1 MIVGSDL
8 ARARLVSRSVDVIS
22 THQSPSGAYPASP
35 TFSAY
40 RGYAW
45 LRDGAFIAE
54 GMSRTGFTGQVTEF
68 HAWCARVIS
77 ARAAQVDDLVRRAVR
92 GGPVSNAEMLPTR
105 FTLDGGEGTDEW
117 WDHQLDGYGTWLWA
131 LAEHTGR
138 HGVTVPGAGEAVRV
152 AARYLSWFWD
162 RPCYDWW
169 EEHVGQRH
177 VSTLGAI
184 HAGLRA
190 ALGTGFLAEDD
201 ERAAA
206 EAVEG
211 IAALVAEQGIAKAGH
226 LRKWLATPA
235 NTHPASLTEPD
246 PLITSSGDGTGA
258 GALAE
263 AALGDPPA
271 FGVGADSEL
280 LGGDAVDASL
290 LACVYPFG
298 LYPPEHPVAVAT
310 VAQVER
316 ELANGGGVYRYLAD
330 TFYGGGRWV
339 LLSGFLG
346 LNHAAAGR
354 REEALRYLDWM
365 AAQADA
371 AGELP
376 EQVSDVLLAPGR
388 FEEWVERWG
397 SVASPLLWSHGM
409 YLMLA
414 DALEVRA

>member
-8 ARARLVSRSVDVIS
+8 ARAQLVSRSVDVIR

-54 GMSRTGFTGQVTEF
+54 GMSRTGEIDAVSAF
-68 HAWCARVIS
+68 HAWCAEVIA
-77 ARAAQVDDLVRRAVR
+77 ARAAQVDDLVRRAA
-92 GGPVSNAEMLPTR
+92 GGEPVSNAEMLPTR

-131 LAEHTGR
+131 LAEHTER
-138 HGVTVPGAGEAVRV
+138 HGVRVPGAAEAVRV
-152 AARYLSWFWD
+152 AVRYLSWFWD

-190 ALGTGFLAEDD
+190 AVATGHLGEGD
-201 ERAAA
+201 ERAAV
-206 EAVEG
+206 EAIEG
-211 IAALVAEQGIAKAGH
+211 IADIVASQGVAEAGH
-226 LRKWLATPA
+226 LRKWLISPGEQ
-235 NTHPASLTEPD
+235 PVQD
-246 PLITSSGDGTGA
+246 GDA
-258 GALAE
+258 
-263 AALGDPPA
+263 GDPPA

-290 LACVYPFG
+290 LACVHPFG
-298 LYPPEHPVAVAT
+298 LYPPDHPVAVAT
-310 VAQVER
+310 VAEVER
-316 ELANGGGVYRYLAD
+316 RLAHEGGVYRYLAD
-330 TFYGGGRWV
+330 TFYGGGRWI

-365 AAQADA
+365 AAQATE

-376 EQVSDVLLAPGR
+376 EQVSGVLLAPAR
-388 FEEWVERWG
+388 FEEWVQRWG
-397 SVASPLLWSHGM
+397 AVATPLLWSHGM

>member
-54 GMSRTGFTGQVTEF
+54 GMSRTGSTEQVTAF
-68 HAWCARVIS
+68 HAWCARVI
-77 ARAAQVDDLVRRAVR
+77 ADRAAQVDDLVRRAAN
-92 GGPVSNAEMLPTR
+92 GEPVSNAEMLPTR

-131 LAEHTGR
+131 LAEHTAR

-190 ALGTGFLAEDD
+190 ALGSGFLPEED

-206 EAVEG
+206 EAIEG
-211 IAALVAEQGIAKAGH
+211 IAALVAERGVAEAGH
-226 LRKWLATPA
+226 LRKWLTTPK
-235 NTHPASLTEPD
+235 TPGPLTGPG
-246 PLITSSGDGTGA
+246 PVV
-258 GALAE
+258 E
-263 AALGDPPA
+263 AAPGDPPS
-271 FGVGADSEL
+271 FGLGADSEL

-316 ELANGGGVYRYLAD
+316 ELANDGGVYRYLAD
-330 TFYGGGRWV
+330 TFYGGGRWI

-365 AAQADA
+365 AAQADLR
-371 AGELP
+371 GEMP

-388 FEEWVERWG
+388 FDEWVERWG